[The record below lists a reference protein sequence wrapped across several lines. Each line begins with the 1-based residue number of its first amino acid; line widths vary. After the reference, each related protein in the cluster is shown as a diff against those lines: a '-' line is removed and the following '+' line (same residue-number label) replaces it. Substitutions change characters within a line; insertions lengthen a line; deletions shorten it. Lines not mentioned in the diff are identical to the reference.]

1 MALSRDYAELA
12 LRTSR
17 GDFVRMHDELFLV
30 GSANLRRPARAQ
42 LTGIHSVVDLATA
55 SADGEALPATSGDG
69 SAPLVL
75 PIRKVQNSFPS
86 MITVGRTEN
95 NDIPLP
101 DVTVSRFHA
110 FFRQTDGRLDL
121 GDAGSRN
128 GTWVAT
134 RRLVPRGPV
143 EPVTLGDM
151 VRFGNLAFMILDA
164 AGCWDELH
172 KLG

>member
-17 GDFVRMHDELFLV
+17 GDFVRMHDEPFLV
-30 GSANLRRPARAQ
+30 GGANLRRPARAQ
-42 LTGIHSVVDLATA
+42 MTGIHSAAELSTD
-55 SADGEALPATSGDG
+55 SAEGQAPSTTPSDG
-69 SAPLVL
+69 SSPLVL
-75 PIRKVQNSFPS
+75 PIRKVQGAFPS

-110 FFRQTDGRLDL
+110 FFRQTDGRLEL

-128 GTWVAT
+128 GTWVAG

-143 EPVTLGDM
+143 EPVSLGDM
-151 VRFGNLAFMILDA
+151 VLFGNLAFMILDA
-164 AGCWDELH
+164 AACWDELH
-172 KLG
+172 KIG